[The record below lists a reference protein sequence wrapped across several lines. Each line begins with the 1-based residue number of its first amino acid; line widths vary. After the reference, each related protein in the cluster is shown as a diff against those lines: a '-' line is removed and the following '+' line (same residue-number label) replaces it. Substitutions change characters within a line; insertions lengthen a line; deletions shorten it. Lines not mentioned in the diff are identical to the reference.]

1 MNRGSSA
8 ISKLL
13 GNLLDQP
20 TSFAGGRALK
30 PVAAKRKGEVSKS
43 SHSPAQH
50 GKASSSGRQPE
61 WVCAVA
67 RVL

>member
-30 PVAAKRKGEVSKS
+30 PVAAKRKGEVNKS
-43 SHSPAQH
+43 SHSLRSMVRLHYPAVNLN
-50 GKASSSGRQPE
+50 E
-61 WVCAVA
+61 M
-67 RVL
+67 